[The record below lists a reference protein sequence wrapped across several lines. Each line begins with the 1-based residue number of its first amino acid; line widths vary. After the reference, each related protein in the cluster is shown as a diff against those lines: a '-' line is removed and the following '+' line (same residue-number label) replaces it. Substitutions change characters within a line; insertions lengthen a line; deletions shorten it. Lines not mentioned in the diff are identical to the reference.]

1 MAVRL
6 SDGSSVER
14 PITRKNATKDFKH
27 KTRIV
32 YWVSNPHYASKS
44 QLIMNTK
51 KNQNINVGVDTGK
64 FQLDIYIR
72 PLDIYFTVS
81 NDEKGINDAIKE
93 IKKHK
98 PERIIIEATGRLEMP
113 FIMACA
119 KAKLPFVI
127 ANPIHIKRFAGAIGQ
142 RAKTDKLD
150 AQLIA
155 HYGEAIKPNLS
166 QLKPDTMQAMS
177 DLVARRNQL
186 LVMQTM
192 EKNRLQILPKNLA
205 MTIKPILTAFK
216 NQITKIEN
224 KIVELIESCPDYQ
237 AKNTILQS
245 MKGIGKIAS
254 ASLISNLPELGY
266 MTNKQASA
274 LVGVAPMNRE
284 SGRFK
289 GQRKIQGGRHQ
300 VRTVLYMAMMSAI
313 QSNPV
318 FKETYQRLVAAGKPK
333 KVAIIACIRKM
344 IVILNS
350 MLRDGVLWESPKV

>member
-1 MAVRL
+1 MKT
-6 SDGSSVER
+6 SMNQSV
-14 PITRKNATKDFKH
+14 T
-27 KTRIV
+27 
-32 YWVSNPHYASKS
+32 
-44 QLIMNTK
+44 
-51 KNQNINVGVDTGK
+51 VGVDTGK
-64 FQLDIYIR
+64 FQLDIYLR

-81 NDEKGINDAIKE
+81 NDEKGIKEAISL

-98 PERIIIEATGRLEMP
+98 VERIIIEATGRLEMQ

-119 KAKLPFVI
+119 KANLPFVI

-155 HYGEAIKPNLS
+155 YYGEAIQPQLS
-166 QLKPDTMQAMS
+166 QLKPETMQAMS

-192 EKNRLQILPKNLA
+192 EKNRLQILPKELA

-216 NQITKIEN
+216 NQITKIEK
-224 KIVELIESCPDYQ
+224 KILSLIESCPDYK
-237 AKNTILQS
+237 AKDTIVRS
-245 MKGIGKIAS
+245 MNGIGKIAS

-266 MTNKQASA
+266 MTNKQAAA

-318 FKETYQRLVAAGKPK
+318 FKEMYQRLVAAGKPK
-333 KVAIIACIRKM
+333 KVAIIACVRKM

-350 MLRDGVLWESPKV
+350 MVRDGVMWEAPKV

>member
-1 MAVRL
+1 
-6 SDGSSVER
+6 
-14 PITRKNATKDFKH
+14 
-27 KTRIV
+27 
-32 YWVSNPHYASKS
+32 
-44 QLIMNTK
+44 MNTK
-51 KNQNINVGVDTGK
+51 VNQKINIGVDTGK
-64 FQLDIYIR
+64 FQLDIFIR

-81 NDEKGINDAIKE
+81 NDEKGITEAITL

-98 PERIIIEATGRLEMP
+98 PARIIVEATGRLEIP

-119 KAKLPFVI
+119 KANLPFVI

-155 HYGEAIKPNLS
+155 HYGESIQPQLS
-166 QLKPDTMQAMS
+166 QLKPDTMQTMS

-192 EKNRLQILPKNLA
+192 EKNRLQILPQNLA

-216 NQITKIEN
+216 NQIAKIEK
-224 KIVELIESCPDYQ
+224 KIVDLIESCPEYQ
-237 AKNTILQS
+237 AKNTLLQS

-254 ASLISNLPELGY
+254 ASIISNLPELGY
-266 MTNKQASA
+266 MTNKQA
-274 LVGVAPMNRE
+274 LVGVAPLNRE

-318 FKETYQRLVAAGKPK
+318 FKANYQRLIAAGKPK
-333 KVAIIACIRKM
+333 KVALIACVRKM
-344 IVILNS
+344 VVILNS
-350 MLRDGVLWESPKV
+350 MLRDGVMWQAPTAKN

>member
-1 MAVRL
+1 M
-6 SDGSSVER
+6 
-14 PITRKNATKDFKH
+14 KNK
-27 KTRIV
+27 
-32 YWVSNPHYASKS
+32 
-44 QLIMNTK
+44 MN
-51 KNQNINVGVDTGK
+51 QSINVGVDTGK
-64 FQLDIYIR
+64 YQLDIYLR

-81 NDEKGINDAIKE
+81 NDEKGIKEAIQT
-93 IKKHK
+93 IKKYSI
-98 PERIIIEATGRLEMP
+98 ERIVIEATGRLEMP

-155 HYGEAIKPNLS
+155 HYGEVIKPNLS
-166 QLKPDTMQAMS
+166 QLKPDAMQTMS

-192 EKNRLQILPKNLA
+192 EKNRLQILPKELA

-216 NQITKIEN
+216 HQITKIE
-224 KIVELIESCPDYQ
+224 KKLIALIESCPDYQ

-245 MKGIGKIAS
+245 MTGIGKIAS
-254 ASLISNLPELGY
+254 ASIISNLPELGY
-266 MTNKQASA
+266 MTSKQASS

-284 SGRFK
+284 SGRYK

-318 FKETYQRLVAAGKPK
+318 FKSMYQRLVAAGKPK

-344 IVILNS
+344 VVILNS
-350 MLRDGVLWESPKV
+350 MLRDGVMWEAPKAKN

>member
-1 MAVRL
+1 M
-6 SDGSSVER
+6 
-14 PITRKNATKDFKH
+14 
-27 KTRIV
+27 KT
-32 YWVSNPHYASKS
+32 A
-44 QLIMNTK
+44 MN
-51 KNQNINVGVDTGK
+51 QSINVGVDTGK
-64 FQLDIYIR
+64 YQLDIYLR

-81 NDEKGINDAIKE
+81 NDEKGIKEAINI
-93 IKKHK
+93 IKKYTI
-98 PERIIIEATGRLEMP
+98 ERIIIEATGRLEMP

-119 KAKLPFVI
+119 KANLPFVI

-155 HYGEAIKPNLS
+155 HYGDVIKPKLS
-166 QLKPDTMQAMS
+166 QLKPDKMQAMS
-177 DLVARRNQL
+177 DLVARRSQL

-192 EKNRLQILPKNLA
+192 EKNRLQSLPKTLST
-205 MTIKPILTAFK
+205 TIKPILTAFK
-216 NQITKIEN
+216 NQIIKIE
-224 KIVELIESCPDYQ
+224 KKLIELIESCPEYQ

-245 MKGIGKIAS
+245 MTGIGKIAS
-254 ASLISNLPELGY
+254 ACIISNLPELGY
-266 MTNKQASA
+266 MTSKQASS
-274 LVGVAPMNRE
+274 LVGVAPINRE

-344 IVILNS
+344 VVILNT
-350 MLRDGVLWESPKV
+350 MLRDGVMWEAPKAKN